1 MQTLSPAWRASA
13 IAIAVAL
20 VSCARESGPELEAP
34 ANPLA
39 LGPANVLDSPA
50 GAASA
55 HAHLAALPGGG
66 VMLSWL
72 EIDGEQHVLKH
83 AELLDGA
90 WSAAREVAR
99 GDDWVVSAADL
110 PAVVPLSSSL
120 WAAHWRL
127 PGGGSPY
134 AYDIAVSVSA
144 DRGNTWSAAERL
156 NDDGTPTE
164 HGFVSLFP
172 WGDDV
177 GAVWLDGRELAGEF
191 DTPESAAA
199 AATTLRYARVGKDAR
214 SLEQGIVDDFVCDCC
229 TTDIARGAGGEL
241 LVYRDRTP
249 DEIRDIQV
257 RRRTSEGWSEPVT
270 LGPDRWEIE
279 GCPVNGPAIDTLSS
293 AAAAAWFTA
302 PANAP
307 KVRVAFSADG
317 GATFGA
323 PIDVDAAGSLGQVG
337 VALTAEDVAV
347 VSWWRRAAAGGAELA
362 LRMVRRSGEL
372 GPILAAGTVS
382 SSRPDVVPQLIRNG
396 DALILAWN
404 KPGEVSGVRL
414 LAIELGKGL

>member
-1 MQTLSPAWRASA
+1 MHISPPAWCAG
-13 IAIAVAL
+13 AVAL
-20 VSCARESGPELEAP
+20 AMALSACERRSAPEPEVA
-34 ANPLA
+34 ADPLA
-39 LGPANVLDSPA
+39 LGPAAVLDSPA

-66 VMLSWL
+66 VVFSWL
-72 EIDGEQHVLKH
+72 EQEGEEFVLKH
-83 AELLDGA
+83 AELRGGS
-90 WSAAREVAR
+90 WSPAREVAR
-99 GDDWVVSAADL
+99 GSDWVVSAADL
-110 PAVVPLSSSL
+110 AAVVPLGPSL

-127 PGGGSPY
+127 PGAGSPY

-144 DRGNTWSAAERL
+144 DGGATWSAAERL

-199 AATTLRYARVGKDAR
+199 AATTLRYARVDKDGR
-214 SLEQGIVDDFVCDCC
+214 NLEQGIVDDFVCDCC
-229 TTDIARGAGGEL
+229 TTDIARGDAGEL

-257 RRRTSEGWSEPVT
+257 RRRTPEGWGEPAT

-279 GCPVNGPAIDTLSS
+279 GCPVNGPAIDALGSS
-293 AAAAAWFTA
+293 AAAAWFTA
-302 PANAP
+302 PGNAP

-317 GATFGA
+317 GATFAA

-337 VALTAEDVAV
+337 VALVSADVAV
-347 VSWWRRAAAGGAELA
+347 VSWWRRAAAGGTELA
-362 LRMVRRSGEL
+362 LRKVRRSGEL

-382 SSRPDVVPQLIRNG
+382 SSRPDVVPQLVRN
-396 DALILAWN
+396 DDVLILAWN
-404 KPGEVSGVRL
+404 EPGEISGVKIRT
-414 LAIELGKGL
+414 IELDKGL

>member
-1 MQTLSPAWRASA
+1 M
-13 IAIAVAL
+13 AL
-20 VSCARESGPELEAP
+20 GACARETPPAP
-34 ANPLA
+34 VVSADTLA
-39 LGPANVLDSPA
+39 LGPVTVLDSPA

-66 VMLSWL
+66 VVLSWL
-72 EIDGEQHVLKH
+72 EQEGEQYVLKH
-83 AELLDGA
+83 AELHGGS

-99 GDDWVVSAADL
+99 GSEWVVSAADL
-110 PAVVPLSSSL
+110 AAVVPLTPSL

-127 PGGGSPY
+127 PGSGSPY

-144 DRGNTWSAAERL
+144 DGGATWSAAERL

-214 SLEQGIVDDFVCDCC
+214 SLEQGIVDDFACDCC
-229 TTDIARGAGGEL
+229 TTDIARSAAGEL

-257 RRRTSEGWSEPVT
+257 RRRGAEGWSEPVT

-279 GCPVNGPAIDTLSS
+279 GCPVNGPAIDALGS

-302 PANAP
+302 PGNAP

-317 GATFGA
+317 GTTFGA

-337 VALTAEDVAV
+337 IALVSDDVAV
-347 VSWWRRAAAGGAELA
+347 VSWWRRAAAGGTELA
-362 LRMVRRSGEL
+362 LRKVRSSGGL
-372 GPILAAGTVS
+372 GPILPVGTVA
-382 SSRPDVVPQLIRNG
+382 SSRPDVVPQLVRNG
-396 DALILAWN
+396 EVLIVAWN
-404 KPGEVSGVRL
+404 EPGEISGVKLRT
-414 LAIELGKGL
+414 IELGKGL